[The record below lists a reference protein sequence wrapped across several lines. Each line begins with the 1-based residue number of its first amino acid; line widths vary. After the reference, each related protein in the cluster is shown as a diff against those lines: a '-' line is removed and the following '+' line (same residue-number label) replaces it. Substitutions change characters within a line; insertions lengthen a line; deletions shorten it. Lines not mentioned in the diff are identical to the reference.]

1 MSILADLAGAATAIV
16 VIVACVILVGHL
28 SHLPGFSHPW
38 VLRFLI
44 ALAYGGGALL
54 TFTGLGAT
62 WARTVNWAVSQFP
75 AIGSL
80 QSGAPH
86 IALTLGSFVLILG
99 LVVAMWKAPTAPT
112 VMVAAL
118 TPAVLMLTSYGFIHE
133 FWVATSAPAQQLASG
148 FATWLGG

>member
-28 SHLPGFSHPW
+28 THLPSFSHPW

-54 TFTGLGAT
+54 TFTGVGST
-62 WARTVNWAVSQFP
+62 WASVVNWVCAQFP
-75 AIGSL
+75 GAGSL
-80 QSGAPH
+80 QTGVPH
-86 IALTLGSFVLILG
+86 IVLVLGSLVLILG
-99 LVVAMWKAPTAPT
+99 LVIAVWKAPTAPT

-118 TPAVLMLTSYGFIHE
+118 TPAVLMLTSHGFIHE
-133 FWVATSAPAQQLASG
+133 FWTATSAPSQQLAAG